1 MIKLETSY
9 SSTNDEKGEAILL
22 KRWNLFSIVYVIF
35 LIFVLAQI
43 ILGQF
48 GLSFTPFLWNTWAFF
63 LAMTLWVHFWYRY
76 YKNSSYKKSRF
87 VLEILSALFVFCA
100 WFLTLLSFS
109 FIEDSRVPIT
119 IDSEFESNQIVITRG
134 SLLHGYHEYHDLL
147 NPWIMKA
154 EVKYKREY

>member
-1 MIKLETSY
+1 
-9 SSTNDEKGEAILL
+9 
-22 KRWNLFSIVYVIF
+22 
-35 LIFVLAQI
+35 
-43 ILGQF
+43 
-48 GLSFTPFLWNTWAFF
+48 
-63 LAMTLWVHFWYRY
+63 MTLWVHFWYRY
-76 YKNSSYKKSRF
+76 YKNSSDKKSRF

-119 IDSEFESNQIVITRG
+119 IDSEIESNQIVITRG
-134 SLLHGYHEYHDLL
+134 SLLHGYHEYHDLV